1 MDTLSQIGSIASILG
16 LILSIVIASQVIK
29 IKIHIKNADSNKV
42 KQKKNQVFGDNAGRD
57 IKK

>member
-1 MDTLSQIGSIASILG
+1 MNTLSQIGSIASILG

-29 IKIHIKNADSNKV
+29 IKIQIQNTDLNKV